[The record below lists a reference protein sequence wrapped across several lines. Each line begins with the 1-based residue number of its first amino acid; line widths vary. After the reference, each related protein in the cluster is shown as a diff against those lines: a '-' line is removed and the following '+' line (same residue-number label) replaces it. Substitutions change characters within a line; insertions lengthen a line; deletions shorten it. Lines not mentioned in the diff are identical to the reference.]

1 MMTKMK
7 KINYKE
13 INNLADLR
21 LAKKQLKDK
30 MSNAD
35 KDAKE
40 GFFYKTFNNL
50 VNKVEDN
57 SSVLGTPV
65 GNGVNTALSFI
76 SGQASQRL
84 KMSPTAKTVLS
95 LAVIV
100 ATPIIAKKV
109 QELIDRNL

>member
-1 MMTKMK
+1 MTKK

-21 LAKKQLKDK
+21 LAKKQLKAK

-35 KDAKE
+35 RDAQE
-40 GFFYKTFNNL
+40 GFLYKTFNGL
-50 VNKVEDN
+50 VNKVEDS
-57 SSVLGTPV
+57 SSVLGTPI

-76 SGQASQRL
+76 SGQATQRF
-84 KMSPTAKTVLS
+84 KMGTTGKTILS

-100 ATPIIAKKV
+100 AAPIIAKKI
-109 QELIDRNL
+109 QELIDERL